1 MANNKKYK
9 YTQDE
14 FLKIIYDLVGD
25 EYTVLSDYKGNRN
38 KVLMRHNIC
47 GNEWLVTPCN
57 FIEHGSRCPV
67 ENGKIKYSTQ
77 EYKQKL
83 YKTNPNLEL
92 LDEYINSSTK
102 LHFKCLKDGYVFL
115 AEPKQVLS
123 GSGCPCCAG
132 RIVVVGIN
140 DLHTTNPEVSKYLN
154 NYNDGFDI
162 TYGTHKKID
171 FKCPHCS
178 SLKKCRPNRVLDIN
192 GKYQCSV
199 CGDGISYPEKFM
211 ASVLEQ
217 LNIEYIYQLTH
228 TYYDWVGNYRYDFYV
243 PSKNLIIEMNGLQH
257 YCSSNCWNNKMNNSD
272 DIKYELAKNNGIKN
286 FVYVDARYSK
296 FDYVKNNIIQSLS
309 YYFDLSNINWE
320 RCGENANKSLMIEIC
335 NYVTNNKNFDINI
348 LCENFNLSSSTV
360 LSYVKEGAKLGL
372 CKLEKYKY
380 YIQKSKNEKI
390 SNAISND
397 VICIETGEIFK
408 SISYINKEYNIHLT
422 GIKHKPKQLGLTWEY
437 YIDGN
442 IYPKPYDFTLKEYL
456 QRYNELLPLISKIN
470 RYDENFEYMNTY
482 SNLNELS
489 KLGYSAGSISKYMGK
504 NAMVYSSYWFYSFD
518 MSQFSKKHVQKII
531 PKAMDKFIIK
541 GSYQK
546 EIYKNNQKMEV
557 SV

>member
-38 KVLMRHNIC
+38 KILIRHNVC
-47 GNEWLVTPCN
+47 GNEWWVTPSN

-102 LHFKCLKDGYVFL
+102 LHFKCLKDNYVFL
-115 AEPKQVLS
+115 AEPKQVLG

-178 SLKKCRPNRVLDIN
+178 SLKKCRPNHVLDIN
-192 GKYQCSV
+192 GKYKCSV

-228 TYYDWVGNYRYDFYV
+228 TYYDWIGNYRYDFYV

-257 YCSSNCWNNKMNNSD
+257 YCSSNCWNSKMNNSD

-309 YYFDLSNINWE
+309 YYFDLSNIDWE

-408 SISYINKEYNIHLT
+408 SINYINKEYNINLA
-422 GIKHKPKQLGLTWEY
+422 GIKHNPKQMGLTWEY
-437 YIDGN
+437 YIEGN